1 MFDVFDIIMT
11 NMRHEEDTTVPGGTS
26 VSTLSPT
33 EAPVFTTVPQP
44 TGETELLTT
53 PHTSSLVPLTLPN
66 FFQFPIIK
74 VNLEPTRDCVISVRL
89 VSKYD

>member
-44 TGETELLTT
+44 TGDTELLTT
-53 PHTSSLVPLTLPN
+53 PHMSSLVPLTLPS

-74 VNLEPTRDCVISVRL
+74 VNLTAYTVTVLSL

>member
-33 EAPVFTTVPQP
+33 EAPVFTTVF
-44 TGETELLTT
+44 TT
-53 PHTSSLVPLTLPN
+53 PHTSSLVPLTLPS

-74 VNLEPTRDCVISVRL
+74 VNLTAYTVTVLSL